1 VFFFIH
7 YSFVISLLFWR
18 KGWWGWWWFVLA
30 GWLSVFGVV
39 CVFAGGVPGVF
50 AVGEFDAM
58 FMRVFSS
65 CTTKE

>member
-1 VFFFIH
+1 MV
-7 YSFVISLLFWR
+7 
-18 KGWWGWWWFVLA
+18 GWVPTLPARRIGGGGWWFVLA
-30 GWLSVFGVV
+30 GCRCLVWCVV

-58 FMRVFSS
+58 FMRVFPS

>member
-1 VFFFIH
+1 MLAGCRCCGV
-7 YSFVISLLFWR
+7 V
-18 KGWWGWWWFVLA
+18 GVVVFVLRA
-30 GWLSVFGVV
+30 GCRCLVWCVV

-58 FMRVFSS
+58 FMRVFPS